1 VGCQFKQQG
10 GRKSVDNK
18 IIILEDIN
26 TLNVDAFL
34 STPSILLWWFIL
46 LKGVASPATPI
57 FLSRDRRERL
67 WLNIVQLGLARARA
81 VR

>member
-1 VGCQFKQQG
+1 VGCQFKQQE

-46 LKGVASPATPI
+46 LKRRSLPCYAYFFVQRSP
-57 FLSRDRRERL
+57 
-67 WLNIVQLGLARARA
+67 
-81 VR
+81 